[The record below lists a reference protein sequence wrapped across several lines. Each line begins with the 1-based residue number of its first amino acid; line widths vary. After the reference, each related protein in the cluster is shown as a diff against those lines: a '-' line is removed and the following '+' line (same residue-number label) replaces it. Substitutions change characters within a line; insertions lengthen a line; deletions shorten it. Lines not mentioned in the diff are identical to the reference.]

1 MLNYAGTANYIF
13 PGAPWQTI
21 LALVSSSPWT
31 AADENPNSWR
41 LRIHPTREGGEAALL
56 VSPAMLAI
64 DPDNAKKL
72 DMRFELTGEQTKM
85 FYRSTPPPAAIEL
98 EQLHHGEWKPTPGMS
113 GSAQLRHLPG
123 GGL

>member
-1 MLNYAGTANYIF
+1 MLNYSGTANYIF
-13 PGAPWQTI
+13 PRAPWHTI

-31 AADENPNSWR
+31 AADEDPNSWR
-41 LRIHPTREGGEAALL
+41 LRIHHTREGGEAALL

-72 DMRFELTGEQTKM
+72 DMRFELTGEQTNKL
-85 FYRSTPPPAAIEL
+85 FNWGRTGDVEL

-113 GSAQLRHLPG
+113 GSVQLRHLPG
-123 GGL
+123 GGM